1 MLIEI
6 LVFQGVDEL
15 DAIGP
20 LEVLR
25 NAGTGGVKIDARLVV
40 LDDRFEVTGSH
51 GLRFQ
56 ADRVLGSKGR
66 PDVLLV
72 PGGGWANRTGPGA
85 WAEAQRS
92 AIPQAIARSH
102 KEGAILA
109 SVCTGTMLL
118 ASAGVIGC
126 RHATTHRSTIG
137 DLRKAGAQVID
148 ARVVDDGDIITAGGV
163 TSGIDLGLYLVERFA
178 NADVA
183 GKIANAMEYER
194 RGPVWK
200 RPEHA
205 ASAQGKQ

>member
-6 LVFQGVDEL
+6 LAYQGTDEL

-25 NAGTGGVKIDARLVV
+25 NVGAGRVKMDTRLVT
-40 LDDRFEVTGSH
+40 LDDQQEVTGSH
-51 GLRFQ
+51 GLRFR
-56 ADRVLGSKGR
+56 ADGVLNSSGR

-72 PGGGWANRTGPGA
+72 PGGGWTNRTGPGA
-85 WAEAQRS
+85 WAEAQRG
-92 AIPQAIARSH
+92 AVPQAIARLY
-102 KEGAILA
+102 KEGALLA

-118 ASAGVIGC
+118 AAAGLVQG
-126 RHATTHRSTIG
+126 RHATTHRSALD
-137 DLRKAGAQVID
+137 DLRHRGAQVVD

-178 NADVA
+178 SAEIA
-183 GKIANAMEYER
+183 RKIGNAMEYER
-194 RGPVWK
+194 RGPVWM

-205 ASAQGKQ
+205 AAWPFSQ